1 VSTTAGT
8 GNGLPVAVIVSDDER
23 IVIDQ
28 VRVNRI
34 KAHGNV
40 PGHVAV
46 IMDGNGRWAKGR
58 GLPRTEGHKEGIESV
73 RAVVEAAGALGVKA
87 LTLYTFSSENW
98 ARPRTEVAALM
109 SLLVRTLRRETE
121 ELDRSNVRLTVIG
134 DLEALPLT
142 PRIGFTA
149 VIARLSKNTG
159 LVLNLALS
167 YSGRQEITQAARA
180 LAREVA
186 AGRLDPDRID
196 ETLFARHLQTAA
208 IGDPDL
214 LIRTSG
220 ELRLSNFLLW
230 QLAYSEFYITPI
242 LWPDFRHEQ
251 FLDAIESYQSRERR
265 FGKVTG

>member
-1 VSTTAGT
+1 
-8 GNGLPVAVIVSDDER
+8 VSDGEYL
-23 IVIDQ
+23 VIDQ
-28 VRVNRI
+28 ERVNRI
-34 KAHGNV
+34 IARGNV

-46 IMDGNGRWAKGR
+46 IMDGNGRWARGR

-73 RAVVEAAGALGVKA
+73 RACVEAAGALGVKA

-98 ARPRTEVAALM
+98 ARPRAEVSALM
-109 SLLVRTLRRETE
+109 SLLVRTVRREAD

-134 DLEALPLT
+134 DLDALPAT
-142 PRIGFTA
+142 PRQGFNA
-149 VIARLSKNTG
+149 VTARLRKNTG
-159 LVLNLALS
+159 LVLNIALS

-186 AGRLDPDRID
+186 AGRLDPDQID
-196 ETLFARHLQTAA
+196 EALFARHLQTAE

-220 ELRLSNFLLW
+220 EMRLSNFLLW
-230 QLAYSEFYITPI
+230 QLAYSEFYVTPI
-242 LWPDFRHEQ
+242 LWPDFRHDQ
-251 FLDAIESYQSRERR
+251 FFDAIESYQHRERR